1 MWRGRRRRAWARAYI
16 RAQGLRGNVAEG
28 ELLAT
33 HLAGETS
40 IVEAY
45 SELAKVYDWLTPD
58 AMLEP
63 EGTVAAFSMVVDG
76 LDQGARV
83 LDCAA
88 GTGQLAVGLALRGF
102 DSVATDASAEM
113 IERTRALA
121 DERGVQLT
129 ARVCTWEE
137 LAGQGWQGAFHA
149 VFCVGNSLTHAAG
162 GAARRAAL
170 AGMAGVLAEGGLLAV
185 TSRNWEKVRDA
196 GPGLQVAEN
205 LTERAGG
212 PALVVH
218 AWNFAETWNEPHHLD
233 IAVAVLGEAG
243 GVTPYRERLEFWPFS
258 HEDLEADMRA
268 AGLEPVSSTYTAE
281 EERYLVVARKARIRV
296 SPASKD

>member
-1 MWRGRRRRAWARAYI
+1 MEPYGT
-16 RAQGLRGNVAEG
+16 LAE
-28 ELLAT
+28 
-33 HLAGETS
+33 
-40 IVEAY
+40 
-45 SELAKVYDWLTPD
+45 VYEWLTPD

-63 EGTVAAFSMVVDG
+63 EGAVVAFAMVVDE
-76 LDQGARV
+76 LPQGARV

-88 GTGQLAVGLALRGF
+88 GTGQLAVGLGLRGF
-102 DSVATDASAEM
+102 DSVATDASPEM

-121 DERGVQLT
+121 DERGARLT

-162 GAARRAAL
+162 EAGRRAAL
-170 AGMAGVLAEGGLLAV
+170 AAMAGVLAEGGLLAV

-196 GPGLQVAEN
+196 GPGLQVAES

-218 AWNFAETWNEPHHLD
+218 AWNFAETWDEPHHLD
-233 IAVAVLGEAG
+233 VGVAVLGKEG
-243 GVTPYRERLEFWPFS
+243 SVTTYRERLEFWPFS
-258 HEDLEADMRA
+258 HEELEADMRS
-268 AGLEPVSSTYTAE
+268 AGLEPVSSTYAEE
-281 EERYLVVARKARIRV
+281 EERYLVVARRG
-296 SPASKD
+296 